1 MRRGA
6 LADED
11 RLVKLTNKN
20 GDTCNIKSQL
30 AVSTLVSMAHTT
42 RIIREVVCYANSMY
56 EYVKQLLNYTA
67 RKKHG
72 VTAFV

>member
-11 RLVKLTNKN
+11 RLVKLTNTN
-20 GDTCNIKSQL
+20 GDNIKSQL

-67 RKKHG
+67 RKKHD

>member
-11 RLVKLTNKN
+11 RLVKLTNTN
-20 GDTCNIKSQL
+20 GDNIKSQL
-30 AVSTLVSMAHTT
+30 AISTLVSRAHAN
-42 RIIREVVCYANSMY
+42 RIIRVVVCYANSMY
-56 EYVKQLLNYTA
+56 VKPLLNYTA
-67 RKKHG
+67 RKKHD